1 MDTSSMSTQL
11 EAFRVA
17 VQKDMKVRFV
27 TFKKD
32 KDDIDNIIT
41 EAYKATLSMF
51 NVPTT
56 PKTTTMAS
64 DLILMATVYPTIDG
78 NLKTMLL
85 SIAKL
90 SVSTADSNPIQALTE
105 WMLTTS
111 ADRYW
116 LFMEVLRE
124 IALQAEQNSKTEQKK
139 ERQIPV
145 IIEGNTHT
153 PIAASKS
160 FCEVMSSTGKK
171 CRFAVMAGT
180 TLCPKHAIKF
190 STNEQPEVVARG
202 QKQKE
207 SRCQIAV
214 GNNLLDLHQ
223 CDNQGSRSHSIIS
236 SPKID
241 ICLEHQLSITKAN
254 PKNIRGLTFVD
265 HGTPVRLF
273 NSSSRQLR
281 ILPNWARSPMRC
293 QIQSNENGQCELQA
307 THSNDYGALICQ
319 KHSSGTIKG
328 DTVPCDSKSVSFIE
342 KKEPQKPAEEVEV
355 INMLQPCQVVAQ
367 TTGQLC
373 GIKTANRVEQD
384 GKPIAMCARH
394 HEIHKKDLEL
404 AKTTKP
410 QLELLP
416 CQMMLGTPHKRCQSM
431 TTNRVTDR
439 HLQNIPICPE
449 HQKLREDR
457 IKAYAC
463 SNLFTAV
470 EQFEDSN

>member
-111 ADRYW
+111 GDRYS

-124 IALQAEQNSKTEQKK
+124 IALQAEQKSKTEQKK
-139 ERQIPV
+139 ERQIPA
-145 IIEGNTHT
+145 IIERNTHV
-153 PIAASKS
+153 PVAASKS
-160 FCEVMSSTGKK
+160 FCEVMSSMGKK
-171 CRFAVMAGT
+171 CGFAVMSGT
-180 TLCPKHAIKF
+180 TLCPKHAIKL
-190 STNEQPEVVARG
+190 STNEQ
-202 QKQKE
+202 
-207 SRCQIAV
+207 
-214 GNNLLDLHQ
+214 
-223 CDNQGSRSHSIIS
+223 
-236 SPKID
+236 
-241 ICLEHQLSITKAN
+241 
-254 PKNIRGLTFVD
+254 
-265 HGTPVRLF
+265 
-273 NSSSRQLR
+273 
-281 ILPNWARSPMRC
+281 
-293 QIQSNENGQCELQA
+293 CEFQT